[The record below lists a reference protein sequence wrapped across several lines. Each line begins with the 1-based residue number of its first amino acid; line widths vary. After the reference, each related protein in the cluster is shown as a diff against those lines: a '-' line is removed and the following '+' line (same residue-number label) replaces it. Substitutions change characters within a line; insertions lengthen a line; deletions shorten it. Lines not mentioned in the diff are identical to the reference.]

1 MVLRYHLMAQ
11 DIASAP
17 SAGKL
22 TVSDVAERESVSSKT
37 VLNWVE
43 RGDLKPAY
51 RLGRV
56 IRFDEDYEQQ
66 LRDDFGA

>member
-1 MVLRYHLMAQ
+1 MEQQVLSAQ
-11 DIASAP
+11 G
-17 SAGKL
+17 AGKL
-22 TVSDVAERESVSSKT
+22 TVSDIAARESVSPKT

-56 IRFDEDYEQQ
+56 IRFDEGYEQQ
-66 LRDDFGA
+66 LRDKSGA

>member
-1 MVLRYHLMAQ
+1 MGSMSTKDMLS
-11 DIASAP
+11 AS

-22 TVSDVAERESVSSKT
+22 TVRDIAERESVSRRT

-43 RGDLKPAY
+43 RGAIKPAY

-56 IRFDEDYEQQ
+56 IRFDESYEQQ
-66 LRDDFGA
+66 LRDGHES